1 MIARFNVSEPI
12 TDFPSPSSVSVSNK
26 GGSVKVAVQSVSGP
40 FQFLC
45 FGLGGHGGR
54 VGELLVRWMNGLGL
68 GR

>member
-26 GGSVKVAVQSVSGP
+26 GGSVKVAVQRVSGP

-54 VGELLVRWMNGLGL
+54 VGECWFGG
-68 GR
+68 